1 MTGAELA
8 HNMTSAAPSLNMT
21 GAVPSLNVTG
31 AVPSLNITGAV
42 PSLNMTGAVP
52 SLNMTGAAPSLNMTG
67 AVNSQTNHSETPPSL
82 DLSGAPADLAEIT
95 SNLSLDDSID
105 PFHPDTH
112 AALLTSLAVPVS
124 AMHGYRQFDGKMP
137 QVRLKSLLS
146 LNEDV
151 FYISECKGE
160 GGFAKV
166 YHATRQDTDMDC
178 TIAGIDAVLKVQK
191 PARDWEFY
199 ICKEVE
205 KRVDSS
211 IQHGFMAIPRN
222 YAFSDGGIF
231 VSYHQK
237 LGTLLDIVNI
247 SKSHVQKC

>member
-21 GAVPSLNVTG
+21 GAVPSLNVTS
-31 AVPSLNITGAV
+31 AAPSLNMTGAV
-42 PSLNMTGAVP
+42 PSLNVTGAVP
-52 SLNMTGAAPSLNMTG
+52 SLNMTGAAPSLNMTTAGSNMTGIAPTLNMTG

-112 AALLTSLAVPVS
+112 AALLASLAVPVS

-160 GGFAKV
+160 GGF
-166 YHATRQDTDMDC
+166 
-178 TIAGIDAVLKVQK
+178 
-191 PARDWEFY
+191 
-199 ICKEVE
+199 
-205 KRVDSS
+205 
-211 IQHGFMAIPRN
+211 
-222 YAFSDGGIF
+222 
-231 VSYHQK
+231 
-237 LGTLLDIVNI
+237 
-247 SKSHVQKC
+247 